1 MKTSLSDKGILND
14 THEKTMNPK
23 FISNI
28 NMVNFNKE
36 NHWYFWSVNQHKR
49 SNQQLLVEGNID
61 FVAGKFTIM
70 LA

>member
-1 MKTSLSDKGILND
+1 MKTSVSDKGILND

-36 NHWYFWSVNQHKR
+36 NHRYFWS
-49 SNQQLLVEGNID
+49 D
-61 FVAGKFTIM
+61 
-70 LA
+70 